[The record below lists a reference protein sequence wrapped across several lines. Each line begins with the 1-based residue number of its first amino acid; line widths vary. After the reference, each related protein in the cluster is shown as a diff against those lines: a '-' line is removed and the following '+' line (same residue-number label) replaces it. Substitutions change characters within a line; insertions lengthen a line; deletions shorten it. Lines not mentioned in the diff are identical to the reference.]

1 MMKLPRTLAPLTL
14 CLTAFLLLC
23 LPVFSAQAQVPG
35 VPTATESSESQPWQ
49 PPDITDLPLTWWK
62 RFETSSADEF
72 QQRMEAFEDLTL
84 RKLQGLNGEDLT
96 EAKSQLTVL
105 SGQVDLLTLAL
116 RGNEPEKFKPIPTQE
131 TYTLDELLDLHEQ
144 WREIEARQKV
154 PQLRIEELQSKDAL
168 LAQRR
173 DELLNQYNAVAPSA
187 PGRILLGLKRVSARI
202 DHELNSRNLA
212 YQERRLEA
220 LREQAR
226 LLQDQQAFA
235 RAHLVSGETDWH
247 AIEARAADARAR
259 ASEEADKLTTLQT
272 LLLEVLS
279 AKDPKPSL
287 EILRKQQLTRTAASQ
302 SLARVQSRLDTARAN
317 WYRFRSG
324 TLAADFDFHAFV
336 GATDDL
342 VKEVNNQSGVWTAA
356 SQTTLVTPLP
366 TSGLNAKK
374 NIELAHSV
382 AQETLSIIQQIE
394 DSVDELLLVQDILVS
409 DLVATQ
415 GVFTS
420 LGTRL
425 SILTTDVWDGMQVVL
440 DYNLFHIAD
449 AAITP
454 GRIISMLMI
463 LLFGIL
469 LSWVIRHLLARLRNR
484 RKYAKSSAIYTLG
497 RLLHYIIIITAIF
510 VALGTIGLDFTNF
523 ALIAGA
529 LSVGIGFGLQ
539 SIVNNF
545 VSGLIL
551 LFEGSLRVGD
561 YIELDSGLRGTV
573 KEINTRATVINTNDS
588 VDMVVPNSEF
598 VTSRLTNWTLRDP
611 VGRLRIDFGVAYG
624 SDKEVVRE
632 AALEAV
638 SEVDTILQHTPGRE
652 AQVRLY
658 KFGDSS
664 LDFQVLVWVNRMGLR
679 RPGRTKAEFMWILET
694 KLKERGIEIPFP
706 QRDLHL
712 RSGFPAGPSE
722 KAAEPEKDL

>member
-1 MMKLPRTLAPLTL
+1 
-14 CLTAFLLLC
+14 
-23 LPVFSAQAQVPG
+23 VQAQVPG
-35 VPTATESSESQPWQ
+35 VANTTGSSEAQPWQ
-49 PPDITDLPLTWWK
+49 PPDITNLPLNWWT
-62 RFETSSADEF
+62 RFETSSPDEF
-72 QQRMEAFEDLTL
+72 QQRMKEFENSTL
-84 RKLQGLNGEDLT
+84 QKLQGLNGDDLS
-96 EAKSQLTVL
+96 EAQGLLTVL
-105 SGQVDLLTLAL
+105 GGQVDLLTLAL
-116 RGNEPEKFKPIPTQE
+116 RGNDVEGFEPIPTQE
-131 TYTLDELLDLHEQ
+131 SYTLDELLALHEQ
-144 WREIEARQKV
+144 WREMEARQKV

-173 DELLNQYNAVAPSA
+173 DELLNQYNAVEPSA
-187 PGRILLGLKRVSARI
+187 PDRILMGLKRVSARI
-202 DHELNSRNLA
+202 DHELNSRNLT

-220 LREQAR
+220 YRQQAR
-226 LLQDQQAFA
+226 LLQDQQTFA
-235 RAHLVSGETDWH
+235 RAHLVGGETDWH
-247 AIEARAADARAR
+247 AIEAEAASARAQ
-259 ASEEADKLTTLQT
+259 ANEEADKLTTLQH

-287 EILRKQQLTRTAASQ
+287 EILRKQQLTRAAASQ

-324 TLAADFDFHAFV
+324 TLDTNFDFHAFV
-336 GATDDL
+336 VKTDDQ
-342 VKEVNNQSGVWTAA
+342 VKEVSNQAEVWAAA

-366 TSGLNAKK
+366 ATGLNARK

-382 AQETLSIIQQIE
+382 AQETLSIIKQIK
-394 DSVDELLLVQDILVS
+394 DAIDDLLLVEEILVS
-409 DLVATQ
+409 DMVATQ
-415 GVFTS
+415 GVFKS

-425 SILTTDVWDGMQVVL
+425 SLLSTNVWDGMQVVL

-449 AAITP
+449 AAVTP

-463 LLFGIL
+463 LLCGIL
-469 LSWVIRHLLARLRNR
+469 LSWVIRHLLARLENR
-484 RKYAKSSAIYTLG
+484 RKYAKSPAIYTLG
-497 RLLHYIIIITAIF
+497 RLLHYIIIITSVF

-598 VTSRLTNWTLRDP
+598 VTTRLTNWTLRDP

-624 SDKEVVRE
+624 SDKEVVKE
-632 AALEAV
+632 AALEAA
-638 SEVDTILQHTPGRE
+638 SEVETILQHTPGRE
-652 AQVRLY
+652 VQVRLY

-722 KAAEPEKDL
+722 KAEPEKDL